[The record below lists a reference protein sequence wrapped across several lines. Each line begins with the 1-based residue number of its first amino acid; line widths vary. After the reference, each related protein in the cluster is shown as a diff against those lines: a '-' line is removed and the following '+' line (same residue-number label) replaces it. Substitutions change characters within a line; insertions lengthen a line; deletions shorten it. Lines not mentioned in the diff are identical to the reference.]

1 MLLSLVMVRVS
12 VRVMI
17 LCEILCVRTS
27 SHCMVP
33 IEVIFIVLG
42 DIN

>member
-1 MLLSLVMVRVS
+1 MLQCLVMVRVS

-17 LCEILCVRTS
+17 LCEIFCVRSS

-33 IEVIFIVLG
+33 IEVTFIVLG